1 MSDENKNIENKQEEN
16 QNRQECNKS
25 WWKKFCGLK
34 LTSVQQNKIFV
45 KVQNKGKKQKIF
57 IIILVIFSTF
67 LIVNNL
73 YVSEMIR
80 FKKIFSTNKT
90 NINDNNIYIVGND
103 KYLVLNDSNKI
114 ENKYYNNFNYFSEY
128 EEKIKNRTIV
138 KWKYKEIKN
147 NWFNKFFE
155 QYDVNNNSNNIS
167 KYREVFC
174 EPQGVKINAEKI
186 FIYEKNHD
194 PMLIS
199 IQKSVLLSNFDI
211 KTIKYEF
218 LRNSDNI
225 GELGTLNLKRGN
237 NIIFFNHDNT
247 ILFDS
252 EKKSFKKVSNGI
264 PELKDKKTILLD
276 YSDNLVYI
284 ATLNVID
291 YKKGNLNKTCVEKN
305 EQKNFFI
312 FDSLIKFDLETY
324 KYEKKDIKN
333 SPKIA
338 GYNAFSNTEFLF
350 IGYEDTNMY
359 LYDVIKNEFKLI
371 NIGLKNEEEIIIAKY
386 NSKNFLLI
394 PYNSYY
400 EKVVS
405 NKSLYII
412 NRDNFQKTEVENIF
426 PIVNTTSSVVA
437 VVDNKVIFV
446 NGIVFDG
453 NTKKLY
459 RPSFI
464 NMKNKD
470 YSSFIIAINDKDFLR
485 LGFTPIGLCLKAE
498 RQNINI
504 ISLKD

>member
-1 MSDENKNIENKQEEN
+1 
-16 QNRQECNKS
+16 
-25 WWKKFCGLK
+25 
-34 LTSVQQNKIFV
+34 
-45 KVQNKGKKQKIF
+45 
-57 IIILVIFSTF
+57 
-67 LIVNNL
+67 
-73 YVSEMIR
+73 
-80 FKKIFSTNKT
+80 
-90 NINDNNIYIVGND
+90 
-103 KYLVLNDSNKI
+103 
-114 ENKYYNNFNYFSEY
+114 
-128 EEKIKNRTIV
+128 
-138 KWKYKEIKN
+138 
-147 NWFNKFFE
+147 
-155 QYDVNNNSNNIS
+155 
-167 KYREVFC
+167 
-174 EPQGVKINAEKI
+174 
-186 FIYEKNHD
+186 
-194 PMLIS
+194 
-199 IQKSVLLSNFDI
+199 
-211 KTIKYEF
+211 
-218 LRNSDNI
+218 
-225 GELGTLNLKRGN
+225 
-237 NIIFFNHDNT
+237 
-247 ILFDS
+247 
-252 EKKSFKKVSNGI
+252 
-264 PELKDKKTILLD
+264 
-276 YSDNLVYI
+276 
-284 ATLNVID
+284 
-291 YKKGNLNKTCVEKN
+291 
-305 EQKNFFI
+305 
-312 FDSLIKFDLETY
+312 
-324 KYEKKDIKN
+324 
-333 SPKIA
+333 
-338 GYNAFSNTEFLF
+338 
-350 IGYEDTNMY
+350 MY